1 MTHARLLIVADDF
14 TGGLDTGV
22 QFARQ
27 GVATRI
33 VLNPDDTGDWTR
45 TDAQVLVAVTES
57 RHLPP
62 EAAYAVVSRVVAE
75 ARRAGISCVY
85 KKTDSALRGNIGAE
99 LSAALAAS
107 GADMLPFLPAFPRL
121 RRTTVGGRHSIDGV
135 PVSES
140 VFGRDPFNPV
150 LESDVRRLIAAQTDA
165 RVWNAAPETLAAG
178 CGICVVDAQSD
189 EDLERAG
196 TRLGEM
202 GALSVSAGCAGF
214 AAFLPPLLKLETGE
228 PPAMPALG
236 DGLLVVCGSVN
247 PITRRQLDWAE
258 AHGFGRLRLTPAQ
271 KLEAD
276 SVATPLPRSRWLVLD
291 ANDLDPDNA
300 PTRVY
305 AEAHG
310 WDLDEVRRRIVAS
323 LAEALAAVESEWSG
337 ALLITGGDT
346 LLKCLARL
354 GAQGL
359 EPLLELYPGVVLS
372 KCRLAGR
379 ERLVISKSGGF
390 GVETLLTDLKKL
402 IERA

>member
-1 MTHARLLIVADDF
+1 MANAKLLIVADDI

-27 GVATRI
+27 GIATRI
-33 VLNPDDTGDWTR
+33 VVCPEETADWTE
-45 TDAQVLVAVTES
+45 TDDQVLVAVTES
-57 RHLPP
+57 RHLSP
-62 EAAYAVVSRVVAE
+62 EAAYAAVYRIVA
-75 ARRAGISCVY
+75 AAKRAGIPYVY

-107 GADMLPFLPAFPRL
+107 GADMLPFLPAYPRL

-165 RVWNAAPETLAAG
+165 RVWNAAPETLAAR

-291 ANDLDPDNA
+291 ANDLDPDNT

-305 AEAHG
+305 AEARG